1 MKNDLVKGGN
11 IMETTQ
17 KNETFTIRKDTLW
30 KYSTFV
36 LLGIVILGVVF
47 YVLPGKSPTANVVKL
62 PGNELPSEPTAKITV
77 ETDGDPIKGDKNAKV
92 TLVEFTD
99 YQCPYCQKAAQ
110 QSLPA
115 LDKYIESGDLRVITK
130 DYPLPFHQNAQK
142 AAESAHCA
150 RDQGGDA
157 KYYEMHD
164 ILFAKGSGD
173 GTGLDDVSL
182 KQYAKDLGLDSKK
195 FDTCLSSG
203 KFADDVKADLA
214 YGSSIGVQGTPAFF
228 INGRMISGACPGQ
241 TFDSA
246 YQAEANGDEW
256 AVTNCQFVQL

>member
-1 MKNDLVKGGN
+1 METDKVKGGN

-17 KNETFTIRKDTLW
+17 KDEVFTIRKDTLW

-47 YVLPGKSPTANVVKL
+47 FVLPGKSPTGQVVNQ
-62 PGNELPSEPTAKITV
+62 PGAQLPSEPTAKITV
-77 ETDGDPIKGDKNAKV
+77 ETDGDPVKGSADAEV

-99 YQCPYCQKAAQ
+99 YECPFCQRAAQ
-110 QSLPA
+110 QSIPI
-115 LDKYIESGDLRVITK
+115 LDKYVKDGSLKIITK
-130 DYPLPFHQNAQK
+130 DYPLPFHAEAQK

-164 ILFAKGSGD
+164 LLFSD
-173 GTGLDDVSL
+173 GVVGGVETFNG
-182 KQYAKDLGLDSKK
+182 YAQQIGLDSAK
-195 FDTCLSSG
+195 FSSCLSSG
-203 KFADDVKADLA
+203 KFADEVKADLE
-214 YGSSIGVQGTPAFF
+214 YGSQIGVQGTPAFF
-228 INGRMISGACPGQ
+228 INGRMISGACPAQ

-246 YQAEANGDEW
+246 VSAELNGDDW
-256 AVTNCQFVQL
+256 AVTNCQFTKL